1 MTDGLKEKHRKAI
14 IEILAANERVQRV
27 FLFGSRAMRTHTT
40 TSDVD
45 LALYGD
51 NLTLIDQAH
60 LSAAI
65 DNLPMAQRVD
75 LLLYNKIDN
84 EKLKEH
90 IERYG
95 QEWFRRSRSMSA
107 DWPLVSLAELYEIR
121 SGLSKPAKDFGT
133 GFPFLSFK
141 DVFHN
146 FFVPDRLTELVQANK
161 RERESCSIK
170 RGDVFLT
177 RTSETINELGM
188 SCVALKD
195 YEQATFNGFT
205 KRLRPKIGNNLVPE
219 YVGYYLRS
227 PCFRKE
233 MMAFSTLMSTRAS
246 LNNEMISR
254 LKVLV
259 PPRDNQEVIAHI
271 LKSLDD
277 KIELNRQINQTLEE
291 MAQAIFKSWF
301 VDFDPVKAKIEA
313 KANGLDPERAAMCAI
328 SGKTDAELNGLSPEQ
343 LIQLRTTAALFP
355 DELTDSEQ
363 GQIPNG
369 WTWKSLDITANFQ
382 NGLALQKHRPEDEND
397 FLPIVKIAQLK
408 TGEANSEEKASPTIN
423 PACVIDNGD
432 VVFSWSGSLVADIWC
447 GGKAALNQHLFKV
460 TSDNF
465 PKWFFY
471 YWTKYHLTKFQQIAT
486 DKAVTM
492 GHIKR
497 SHLKEA
503 MCIVPV
509 FDLKKLNIMADL
521 IDRQIAARLE
531 NRSFVQIRDTLLPKL
546 LSGEISVMKKG

>member
-27 FLFGSRAMRTHTT
+27 VLFGSRAMRTHTT

-51 NLTLIDQAH
+51 NLTLTDQAQ
-60 LSAAI
+60 LSSAI

-188 SCVALKD
+188 SCVALKN

-205 KRLRPKIGNNLVPE
+205 KRLRPKIGNDLVPE

-246 LNNEMISR
+246 LNNEMISQ

-259 PPRDNQEVIAHI
+259 PPRDKQEVIAHI

-343 LIQLRTTAALFP
+343 LIQLRTTSALFP
-355 DELTDSEQ
+355 DELTGSELGLIPVGWGVCKIKDIIKRLPVGKKYSQKTASEKGNVPILDQ
-363 GQIPNG
+363 G
-369 WTWKSLDITANFQ
+369 KSGIIGYHNDKPGVMASPDDPIIVFANHTCYMRLIMHDISAIQNVLPFKGTDLDIYWVYGATYGKQEFIEYKGHWPDLVIKKVVVPGNQLDEKYGEFVEPFFKANYQ
-382 NGLALQKHRPEDEND
+382 NDLQSTKLAELR
-397 FLPIVKIAQLK
+397 
-408 TGEANSEEKASPTIN
+408 
-423 PACVIDNGD
+423 
-432 VVFSWSGSLVADIWC
+432 
-447 GGKAALNQHLFKV
+447 
-460 TSDNF
+460 
-465 PKWFFY
+465 
-471 YWTKYHLTKFQQIAT
+471 
-486 DKAVTM
+486 
-492 GHIKR
+492 
-497 SHLKEA
+497 
-503 MCIVPV
+503 
-509 FDLKKLNIMADL
+509 NI
-521 IDRQIAARLE
+521 
-531 NRSFVQIRDTLLPKL
+531 FLPKL
-546 LSGEISVMKKG
+546 LAGQIDLSQMA

>member
-1 MTDGLKEKHRKAI
+1 
-14 IEILAANERVQRV
+14 
-27 FLFGSRAMRTHTT
+27 
-40 TSDVD
+40 
-45 LALYGD
+45 
-51 NLTLIDQAH
+51 
-60 LSAAI
+60 
-65 DNLPMAQRVD
+65 MAQRVD

-90 IERYG
+90 IKRYG

-141 DVFHN
+141 DVFFN

-177 RTSETINELGM
+177 RTSETIDELGM

-205 KRLRPKIGNNLVPE
+205 KRLRPKIGNDLVPE

-227 PCFRKE
+227 PSFRKE

-259 PPRDNQEVIAHI
+259 PPRENQEVIAHI

-313 KANGLDPERAAMCAI
+313 KANGQDPERAAMCAI

-343 LIQLRTTAALFP
+343 LIQLRKTSALFP
-355 DELTDSEQ
+355 DELTGSELGLIPKGWKAGKIGDIATASGGYAFKSKLFIEKGHPVVKIKNIVGDGSVNLDESQCINDEQ
-363 GQIPNG
+363 GQATSRFELMDG
-369 WTWKSLDITANFQ
+369 DLLMAMTGATVGKV
-382 NGLALQKHRPEDEND
+382 G
-397 FLPIVKIAQLK
+397 IVVLSGKIAY
-408 TGEANSEEKASPTIN
+408 
-423 PACVIDNGD
+423 
-432 VVFSWSGSLVADIWC
+432 
-447 GGKAALNQHLFKV
+447 LNQRVAKFESTEFGPGISWFLFCAFQRENFLEQVIGTAQGSAQPNISSKGIESTKMILPSKKCLCEFIGKV
-460 TSDNF
+460 DSLF
-465 PKWFFY
+465 LKWMNNQNEI
-471 YWTKYHLTKFQQIAT
+471 KYLAST
-486 DKAVTM
+486 
-492 GHIKR
+492 
-497 SHLKEA
+497 
-503 MCIVPV
+503 
-509 FDLKKLNIMADL
+509 
-521 IDRQIAARLE
+521 
-531 NRSFVQIRDTLLPKL
+531 RDTLLPKL
-546 LSGEISVMKKG
+546 LTGKIKLKSAPISS